1 MKGQAMTKVKN
12 KFEITPMSNAYDSSV
27 TVSVRTPNRRVEKT
41 KQVTKLYR
49 FGRHKYLT
57 HGEALEKKER
67 YEIAVSQLRDGEKLI
82 NY

>member
-1 MKGQAMTKVKN
+1 MKGYTMTKVKN
-12 KFEITPMSNAYDSSV
+12 RFEITPMSAAFNSSRS
-27 TVSVRTPNRRVEKT
+27 VSVKTPNHEVKKT

-57 HGEALEKKER
+57 HGEALERKER